1 MFYKFVIYVKYDQVK
16 DNIFMSFEKKR
27 LWLALLPS
35 IVFVS
40 LIWLVFVL
48 NIAGLLGPDF
58 SQLGV
63 LPRELKGL
71 RGVIFSPFIH
81 SSVSHIL
88 SNTLPLLILIWFL
101 FYFYS
106 KIAFSTFAYLWI
118 LSGFFTW
125 IIGRGY
131 YHVGASGL
139 VFSIM
144 FFLFFSGVFRKSRQL
159 IAVSLVVAFI
169 YGSTVWS
176 IFPFAE
182 LVDASI
188 SWEGHLAGTLSGL
201 ITAIVLR
208 HQGPQK
214 AEEVWEDDDEEDEED
229 ENGEMNNKGYN
240 EVNN

>member
-1 MFYKFVIYVKYDQVK
+1 MK
-16 DNIFMSFEKKR
+16 DDNFLRFEKKR

-40 LIWLVFVL
+40 LVWLVFVMD
-48 NIAGLLGPDF
+48 IGGLLGPDF
-58 SQLGV
+58 SQLGI
-63 LPRELKGL
+63 LPREVKGL
-71 RGVIFSPFIH
+71 RGIVFSPFIH

-106 KIAFSTFAYLWI
+106 KIAFSTFACLWI

-169 YGSTVWS
+169 YGGTVWS

-182 LVDASI
+182 LVDESI

-201 ITAIVLR
+201 LTAVVLR

-214 AEEVWEDDDEEDEED
+214 PVVVWEDEED
-229 ENGEMNNKGYN
+229 ENEDEVGFENEKDENGRNNNKEFNRG
-240 EVNN
+240 V

>member
-1 MFYKFVIYVKYDQVK
+1 M
-16 DNIFMSFEKKR
+16 NFEKKR

-40 LIWLVFVL
+40 LVWLAFVMDVSGIL
-48 NIAGLLGPDF
+48 TPYF
-58 SQLGV
+58 SQLGI

-71 RGVIFSPFIH
+71 RGIIFSPFIH
-81 SSVSHIL
+81 SSLSHIV

-106 KIAFSTFAYLWI
+106 KIAFSTFTYLWI
-118 LSGFFTW
+118 LSGLFTW
-125 IIGRGY
+125 VIGRGY

-139 VFSIM
+139 VFALM
-144 FFLFFSGVFRKSRQL
+144 FFLFFSGILRKSIQL
-159 IAVSLVVAFI
+159 IAVSLVVAFV

-182 LVDASI
+182 LVDATI
-188 SWEGHLAGTLSGL
+188 SWEGHLSGTMAGL
-201 ITAIVLR
+201 ITAIILR

-214 AEEVWEDDDEEDEED
+214 IQKVWEDEDEDDNEEDNEIALEPND
-229 ENGEMNNKGYN
+229 EKKPPGSDELYN
-240 EVNN
+240 